1 MSYVKFVNN
10 LVVKLV
16 CVAGFQNKDID
27 EMKGLL
33 IDTSLYILLLTFL
46 VAAFHV
52 TTFLTCVV

>member
-1 MSYVKFVNN
+1 MATE
-10 LVVKLV
+10 LVFA
-16 CVAGFQNKDID
+16 CVVGFQNKDID

-52 TTFLTCVV
+52 MTSFATSNFMYYTRA

>member
-1 MSYVKFVNN
+1 MSYCY
-10 LVVKLV
+10 VV
-16 CVAGFQNKDID
+16 GFQNKDVD

-52 TTFLTCVV
+52 SNLFHLYV